1 MAFAKSSR
9 GKPLS
14 GAASAGSAVAVHRVL
29 STLVLSAMLAACTGL
44 PRPPE
49 VPVSYDFGSLSGDA
63 SPVVVGDSRP
73 ALVLVGV
80 SASGLS
86 GDAQALQYRQAYATE
101 QRLQPYQIAR
111 WSQPP
116 AQLLEQQ
123 LRSALQKT
131 RPVLGENLRLSR
143 TEAGVRA
150 PAVLQIDL
158 RSFEQIFENPTASVG
173 HVQVQATLLQ
183 SNLDGNTL
191 LGQKVFSIKRPAAT
205 PDAVGGAQ
213 ALAQAS
219 KDISLQINE
228 WVTALGQ

>member
-1 MAFAKSSR
+1 MAFVNSSSLQRLRGAVLGVAKHR
-9 GKPLS
+9 
-14 GAASAGSAVAVHRVL
+14 AVSVV
-29 STLVLSAMLAACTGL
+29 VLSAMLAACTGL

-49 VPVSYDFGSLSGDA
+49 VPVSYDFGALSGDA
-63 SPVVVGDSRP
+63 APVVVGDSRP

-80 SASGLS
+80 ASSGLS
-86 GDAQALQYRQAYATE
+86 GDAQALQYRQAYSSD
-101 QRLQPYQIAR
+101 QLLQPYQLAR

-116 AQLLEQQ
+116 AQLFEQQ
-123 LRSALQKT
+123 LRTELQKS

-143 TEAGVRA
+143 SREGAQA

-158 RSFEQIFENPTASVG
+158 RSFEQIFVNPTTSVG
-173 HVQVQATLLQ
+173 HVQVQATLLK

-191 LGQKVFSIKRPAAT
+191 LGQKVFSAKQPATSAN
-205 PDAVGGAQ
+205 AVGGAQ

-219 KDISLQINE
+219 KDISQQINA